1 MIPPN
6 DPVKVVSST
15 GGIRD
20 GARVV
25 LAMGYWPLQMHWVAV
40 HKNYV
45 PGVLFT
51 DVQERGPFKFWEHT
65 HSVLPDGPDAC
76 FLLDHVE
83 YELPFGVIGHL
94 LGAPLVRRKLERM
107 FEWRHDVTLQA
118 LRDSKSCG

>member
-1 MIPPN
+1 M
-6 DPVKVVSST
+6 KVVSST